1 MRSILFLL
9 TLFVFSS
16 CSDLMEGTPKPDDL
30 IPRDT
35 MVMVLKD
42 MTLIES
48 HIQTKYMHVS
58 HFQKTMKASGKQ
70 ILDAYHLSHKR
81 YEESMD
87 YYGSR
92 QDQMQSIYVEILDSL
107 NHLASIKGKGKQFK
121 DTSEQRVQPGI
132 LGVKPRI

>member
-1 MRSILFLL
+1 
-9 TLFVFSS
+9 
-16 CSDLMEGTPKPDDL
+16 MEGAPKPANL

-58 HFQKTMKASGKQ
+58 HFQETMKKSGKLV
-70 ILDAYHLSHKR
+70 LDQYNLSHSR

-92 QDQMQSIYVEILDSL
+92 QEQMQSIYAEILDSL
-107 NHLASIKGKGKQFK
+107 NHLASIKGKGIQFK
-121 DTSEQRVQPGI
+121 DTNEQNLQRGI
-132 LGVKPRI
+132 TGVKPRI